1 MCVQSLQELRTP
13 RKEFLA
19 MKNPG
24 VVFWVAALTLLGSA
38 QGFSQ
43 GNQQGQG
50 KVVVTVLP
58 KQESKPPVSVTAQ
71 DISLKVN
78 GKPASVTGWK
88 PLQGAANSLEL
99 VLLIDG
105 SARNNLATQFG
116 EIRHFVN
123 GLPPNVTAAIAYM
136 QNGRA
141 GFAGALSADHAK
153 VSSELHLS
161 GGQIASSA
169 SPYFCLSDLAKHW
182 PSQDRGARREVVLVT
197 DGIDNLQNGYDPDDP
212 YVQASIADAV
222 RAGVVVYS
230 IYWVNSGAADN
241 SLAANNIGLSLLS
254 EVSQAT
260 GGKSYWSGT
269 SNPVSLAPFLGE
281 LARRLR
287 NQYELD
293 FTAPLGGKAEVA
305 DLKLKLSV
313 PGAEVNAPKQALVSP
328 VAATQ
333 K

>member
-1 MCVQSLQELRTP
+1 
-13 RKEFLA
+13 
-19 MKNPG
+19 MKNTG
-24 VVFWVAALTLLGSA
+24 MVLWVAVLTLLGSA
-38 QGFSQ
+38 PGFSQ
-43 GNQQGQG
+43 GDHQHGQG

-58 KQESKPPVSVTAQ
+58 KQEGKLPVSVTEQ
-71 DISLKVN
+71 NISLKVN

-88 PLQGAANSLEL
+88 PLQSAANSLEL

-116 EIRHFVN
+116 DIRHFVN
-123 GLPPNVTAAIAYM
+123 NLPPNVTAAIAYM

-141 GFAGALSADHAK
+141 VFAGPLSADHAK
-153 VSSELHLS
+153 VVSELHLA
-161 GGQIASSA
+161 GGQIDSSS
-169 SPYFCLSDLAKHW
+169 SPYFCLTNLAKHW
-182 PSQDRGARREVVLVT
+182 PSQDRGARREVVMVT
-197 DGIDNLQNGYDPDDP
+197 DGIDNLQNGYDPNDP

-241 SLAANNIGLSLLS
+241 SLTANNIGLSLLS

-269 SNPVSLAPFLGE
+269 GNPVSLAPFLDE

-287 NQYELD
+287 NQYELE
-293 FTAPLGGKAEVA
+293 FTAPLSGKAEVA
-305 DLKLKLSV
+305 DQKLKL
-313 PGAEVNAPKQALVSP
+313 NAPGNEIDAPQKAFLTP
-328 VAATQ
+328 VAVAL

>member
-1 MCVQSLQELRTP
+1 MVL
-13 RKEFLA
+13 
-19 MKNPG
+19 
-24 VVFWVAALTLLGSA
+24 WVAALTLLGSA
-38 QGFSQ
+38 PGFSQ
-43 GNQQGQG
+43 GAPQQGQG
-50 KVVVTVLP
+50 QVVVTILP
-58 KQESKPPVSVTAQ
+58 KQEGKPLASVTAQ
-71 DISLKVN
+71 GISLKVN
-78 GKPASVTGWK
+78 GRPASITAWK
-88 PLQGAANSLEL
+88 PLQGTANSLEL

-116 EIRHFVN
+116 DIRHFVN
-123 GLPPNVTAAIAYM
+123 NLPPNVTAAIAYM
-136 QNGRA
+136 QNGSA
-141 GFAGALSADHAK
+141 VFAGALSADHAK
-153 VSSELHLS
+153 VSSELHLA
-161 GGQIASSA
+161 GGQINSSS

-197 DGIDNLQNGYDPDDP
+197 DGIDNFQNGYDPEDP

-254 EVSQAT
+254 ELSQAT

-269 SNPVSLAPFLGE
+269 SNPVSLAPFLDE

-287 NQYELD
+287 NQYKLD

-305 DLKLKLSV
+305 NLKLKLSV
-313 PGAEVNAPKQALVSP
+313 PGAEINSPQKALLSP
-328 VAATQ
+328 VAVAQ